1 MYIPNPKKWIQ
12 FYDTI
17 GKQKYNPSANL
28 KKQAYNNQV
37 GGSLTGTSKPFMI
50 PVGTMSANKA
60 DLSKDVKVK
69 LVSTSEQFL
78 EQAKEEVGDTHGLKR
93 KGSKQIIH
101 SIKQPQQSKTKLS
114 KEKSKPRKNPRSAK
128 QTKSGLPQKSKV
140 IYKDILNKK

>member
-1 MYIPNPKKWIQ
+1 
-12 FYDTI
+12 
-17 GKQKYNPSANL
+17 
-28 KKQAYNNQV
+28 
-37 GGSLTGTSKPFMI
+37 MI

-93 KGSKQIIH
+93 KGSKKNIH
-101 SIKQPQQSKTKLS
+101 SIKKPRQSKTKLS
-114 KEKSKPRKNPRSAK
+114 KEKDKPRKNPRSAK